1 MKLSKHSIERMEE
14 RTELDKG
21 NFKEFYRNALRK
33 GKSWEQL
40 KDGELKQFLKSR
52 EFWNCKVK
60 YYKGYIFVYSR
71 NSKQLYTMYEYKGEQ
86 NER

>member
-1 MKLSKHSIERMEE
+1 MEE

-21 NFKEFYRNALRK
+21 NFKEFYKNALKK
-33 GKSWEQL
+33 GKSPHQL
-40 KDGELKQFLKSR
+40 KEGILKNYLLSKIQ
-52 EFWNCKVK
+52 WNCNVK